1 MHSFEYQTYD
11 ISYKINGTGPVLLL
25 IHGFLEDHTIFKEIS
40 MHFQKDYK
48 IIEIDLPGH
57 GLSKTINQP
66 ITMDQISHIIG
77 ALIEKLQLKTV
88 TIIGHSLGAYVGLAT
103 IRNFP
108 SLVNGICIF
117 HATANNDT
125 EEKKINRNRAIE
137 LVEQNQSRFLSSFIP
152 NLFAKENVQQYQSEI
167 LALMERSQ
175 SIASSSII
183 RIIEAMRDRA
193 DERKTLKDFKGNK
206 HYIIGKEDPVVACTD
221 LRAQASETDASY
233 TILENTGH
241 MGFIEAKEAVI
252 ISLEKF
258 LEKN

>member
-40 MHFQKDYK
+40 VHFQKDYQ

-57 GLSKTINQP
+57 GLSKTIKQP
-66 ITMDQISHIIG
+66 ITMDQIGHIIG

-88 TIIGHSLGAYVGLAT
+88 TIIGHSLVVYVGIAT

-117 HATANNDT
+117 HSTAINDT

-167 LALMERSQ
+167 LWQ
-175 SIASSSII
+175 
-183 RIIEAMRDRA
+183 
-193 DERKTLKDFKGNK
+193 
-206 HYIIGKEDPVVACTD
+206 
-221 LRAQASETDASY
+221 
-233 TILENTGH
+233 
-241 MGFIEAKEAVI
+241 
-252 ISLEKF
+252 
-258 LEKN
+258 